1 MPAATTSKTRARK
14 YINASHIEVEA
25 WFASVEHYNA
35 WANQPYAPRSES
47 VSDFEWVSA
56 VCVEDGGVQAA
67 YRFKHTCRNSGAHD
81 SDSRRFFHAVRRSAF
96 LLEGAAEVNSVTLL
110 RREKVQD

>member
-1 MPAATTSKTRARK
+1 MTISTATQTRARK
-14 YINASHIEVEA
+14 SVNASHIEVNA

-35 WANQPYAPRSES
+35 WATQPYAPRSKK

-56 VCVEDGGVQAA
+56 VYVEDDGVQAV

-81 SDSRRFFHAVRRSAF
+81 SDSRRFFHAVRRSAS
-96 LLEGAAEVNSVTLL
+96 LPEGTSEVNSVTLL
-110 RREKVQD
+110 GREKVRD